1 MMKAILAADRNWG
14 IGKDGTMPWPH
25 NSDDLAWFK
34 ECTIN
39 SNVIMGRKTWD
50 SLPFKPLP
58 DRKNIIVSRNLNVDA
73 YYNCAIMGIDVL
85 KDISNTLK
93 ELGQRSSDPSWIIG
107 GAQLLETMIPFI
119 DEIWISRID
128 HVYSCDTFL
137 PYKEIQKWYRRVDMP
152 HSTLTLEKWVKIR

>member
-1 MMKAILAADRNWG
+1 MKAILAADTDWG

-34 ECTIN
+34 ECTID
-39 SNVIMGRKTWD
+39 STVIMGRKTWD

-58 DRKNIIVSRNLNVDA
+58 DRQNIIVSRKLNVDA
-73 YYNCAIMGIDVL
+73 YYNCAIMGIDIL

-93 ELGQRSSDPSWIIG
+93 ELGQHSSDPTWIIG

-128 HVYSCDTFL
+128 GTYACDTFL
-137 PYKEIQKWYRRVDMP
+137 PEQLIKKLFTCTNVD
-152 HSTLTLEKWVKIR
+152 HDKLAIEKWVKI

>member
-1 MMKAILAADRNWG
+1 MKAILAADTDWG

-34 ECTIN
+34 ECTID
-39 SNVIMGRKTWD
+39 STVIMGRKTWD

-58 DRKNIIVSRNLNVDA
+58 DRQNIIVSRKLNVDA
-73 YYNCAIMGIDVL
+73 YYNCAIMGID
-85 KDISNTLK
+85 ILK
-93 ELGQRSSDPSWIIG
+93 ELGQHSSESTWIIG

-128 HVYSCDTFL
+128 GTYACDTFL
-137 PYKEIQKWYRRVDMP
+137 PEQLIKKLFTCTNVD
-152 HSTLTLEKWVKIR
+152 HDKLAIEKWVKI

>member
-1 MMKAILAADRNWG
+1 MKAILAADADWG

-34 ECTIN
+34 ECTID
-39 SNVIMGRKTWD
+39 STVIMGRKTWD

-58 DRKNIIVSRNLNVDA
+58 DRQNIIVSRKLNVDA
-73 YYNCAIMGIDVL
+73 YYNCAIMGID
-85 KDISNTLK
+85 ILK
-93 ELGQRSSDPSWIIG
+93 ELGQHSSESTWIIG

-128 HVYSCDTFL
+128 GTYACDTFL
-137 PYKEIQKWYRRVDMP
+137 PEQLIKKLFRCTNVD
-152 HSTLTLEKWVKIR
+152 HDKLAIEKWVKI

>member
-1 MMKAILAADRNWG
+1 MKAILAADTDWG

-34 ECTIN
+34 ECTID
-39 SNVIMGRKTWD
+39 STVIMGRKTWD

-58 DRKNIIVSRNLNVDA
+58 DRQNIIVSRKLNVDA
-73 YYNCAIMGIDVL
+73 YYNCAIMGID
-85 KDISNTLK
+85 ILK
-93 ELGQRSSDPSWIIG
+93 ELGQHSSESTWIIG

-128 HVYSCDTFL
+128 GTYACDTFL
-137 PYKEIQKWYRRVDMP
+137 PEQLIKKLFTCTNVD
-152 HSTLTLEKWVKIR
+152 HDKLAIEKWGKI

>member
-1 MMKAILAADRNWG
+1 MKAILAADTDWG

-34 ECTIN
+34 ECTID
-39 SNVIMGRKTWD
+39 STVIMGRKTWD

-58 DRKNIIVSRNLNVDA
+58 DRQNIIVSRKLNVDA
-73 YYNCAIMGIDVL
+73 YYNCAIMGID
-85 KDISNTLK
+85 ILK
-93 ELGQRSSDPSWIIG
+93 ELGQHSSESTWIIG

-128 HVYSCDTFL
+128 EVYACDTFL
-137 PYKEIQKWYRRVDMP
+137 PEQSIKKLFRCTNVD
-152 HSTLTLEKWVKIR
+152 HDTLTIEKWVKI

>member
-1 MMKAILAADRNWG
+1 MKAILAADTDWG

-34 ECTIN
+34 ECTID
-39 SNVIMGRKTWD
+39 STVIMGRKTWD

-58 DRKNIIVSRNLNVDA
+58 DRQNIIVSRKLNVDA
-73 YYNCAIMGIDVL
+73 YYNCAIMGID
-85 KDISNTLK
+85 ILK
-93 ELGQRSSDPSWIIG
+93 ELGQHSSESTWIIG

-128 HVYSCDTFL
+128 EVYACDTFL
-137 PYKEIQKWYRRVDMP
+137 PEQAIKKLFRCTNVD
-152 HSTLTLEKWVKIR
+152 HDTLTIEKWVKI

>member
-1 MMKAILAADRNWG
+1 MKAILAADTDWG

-34 ECTIN
+34 ECTID
-39 SNVIMGRKTWD
+39 STVIMGRKTWD

-58 DRKNIIVSRNLNVDA
+58 DRQNIIVSRKLNVDA
-73 YYNCAIMGIDVL
+73 YYNCAIMGID
-85 KDISNTLK
+85 ILK
-93 ELGQRSSDPSWIIG
+93 ELGQHSSESTWIIG

-128 HVYSCDTFL
+128 GAYACDTFL
-137 PYKEIQKWYRRVDMP
+137 PEQLIKKLFRCTNVD
-152 HSTLTLEKWVKIR
+152 HDKLAIEKWVKI

>member
-1 MMKAILAADRNWG
+1 MKAILAADTDWG

-34 ECTIN
+34 ECTID
-39 SNVIMGRKTWD
+39 STVIMGRKTWD

-58 DRKNIIVSRNLNVDA
+58 DRQNIIVSRKLNVDA
-73 YYNCAIMGIDVL
+73 YYNCAIMGID
-85 KDISNTLK
+85 ILK
-93 ELGQRSSDPSWIIG
+93 ELGQHSSEPTWIIG

-128 HVYSCDTFL
+128 GTYACDTFL
-137 PYKEIQKWYRRVDMP
+137 PEQLIKKLFRCTNVD
-152 HSTLTLEKWVKIR
+152 HDKLAIEKWVKI

>member
-1 MMKAILAADRNWG
+1 MKAILAADTDWG

-34 ECTIN
+34 ECTID
-39 SNVIMGRKTWD
+39 STVIMGRKTWD

-58 DRKNIIVSRNLNVDA
+58 DRQNIIVSRKLNVDA
-73 YYNCAIMGIDVL
+73 YYNCAIMGID
-85 KDISNTLK
+85 ILK
-93 ELGQRSSDPSWIIG
+93 ELGQHSSESTWIIG

-128 HVYSCDTFL
+128 GTYACDTFL
-137 PYKEIQKWYRRVDMP
+137 PEQLIKKLFRCTNVD
-152 HSTLTLEKWVKIR
+152 HDKLAIEKWVKI

>member
-1 MMKAILAADRNWG
+1 MKAILAADTDWG

-34 ECTIN
+34 ECTID
-39 SNVIMGRKTWD
+39 STVIMGRKTWD

-58 DRKNIIVSRNLNVDA
+58 DRQNIIVSRKLNVDA
-73 YYNCAIMGIDVL
+73 YYNCAIMGID
-85 KDISNTLK
+85 ILK
-93 ELGQRSSDPSWIIG
+93 ELGQHSSESTWIIG

-128 HVYSCDTFL
+128 ETYACDTFL
-137 PYKEIQKWYRRVDMP
+137 PEQLIKKLFRCTNVD
-152 HSTLTLEKWVKIR
+152 HDKLAIEKWVKI

>member
-1 MMKAILAADRNWG
+1 MKAILAADTDWG

-34 ECTIN
+34 ECTID
-39 SNVIMGRKTWD
+39 STVIMGRKTWD

-58 DRKNIIVSRNLNVDA
+58 DRQNIIVSRNLNVDA
-73 YYNCAIMGIDVL
+73 YYNCAIMGID
-85 KDISNTLK
+85 ILK
-93 ELGQRSSDPSWIIG
+93 ELGQHSSESTWIIG

-128 HVYSCDTFL
+128 ETYACDTFL
-137 PYKEIQKWYRRVDMP
+137 PEQLIKKLFRCTNVD
-152 HSTLTLEKWVKIR
+152 HDKLAIEKWVKI